1 MTFASSTPCWAA
13 MPLSVSPARTMC
25 SRALRACDDADVL
38 GREPV
43 FSAGERVGF
52 VTSGTYGHH
61 VKQSLALAY
70 VDSACLTRGANDLSV
85 AIIGKPQPAR
95 WLHELPYDPQGSRLR
110 A

>member
-1 MTFASSTPCWAA
+1 
-13 MPLSVSPARTMC
+13 
-25 SRALRACDDADVL
+25 
-38 GREPV
+38 V

-70 VDSACLTRGANDLSV
+70 VDSACLAAGANDLSV
-85 AIIGKPQPAR
+85 AIIGQPQPAR
-95 WLHELPYDPQGSRLR
+95 WLRELPYDPKGTRLR